1 MLGKNKNYMMSG
13 DIRMEEINM
22 SKFTYVVTDEVGIHG
37 RPAGV
42 LVKKCSGY
50 KSKITIS
57 CNGKSA
63 DAKRIMNVMAL
74 GAKHGHT
81 VEVTIEGEDEATAT
95 TELEAFF
102 KENF

>member
-1 MLGKNKNYMMSG
+1 
-13 DIRMEEINM
+13 M

-42 LVKKCSGY
+42 LVKKCSEY
-50 KSKITIS
+50 KSKITIA
-57 CNGKSA
+57 CKGKSA

-74 GAKHGHT
+74 GAKCGDT
-81 VEVTIEGEDEATAT
+81 VEITIEGEDEAAAKTA
-95 TELEAFF
+95 LEAFF